1 MSLTAKMIP
10 NIVNTEMQ
18 ALKEYVSMLERENR
32 AIAIE
37 RDTVYRELDA
47 VNAELRTMDRLYEK
61 NR

>member
-1 MSLTAKMIP
+1 MIP
-10 NIVNTEMQ
+10 NIVNGEMQ
-18 ALKEYVSMLERENR
+18 ALKEYVAMLERETR